1 MSTTGAL
8 AAAGA
13 AGVFITLDGA
23 DLVLEAGA
31 APPPAVLEGL
41 KYHKP
46 SIIALLRHSRPLPNS
61 LLGISGRA
69 WAGIA
74 ANLRCFEA
82 EYGAKAAALGWSDLD
97 LYAVHP
103 KVGAARVD
111 CCGALILART
121 PVVALEPSL
130 IRYADGLVYRKAQFT
145 EPVIPVWA
153 LRRQ

>member
-23 DLVLEAGA
+23 DLVLEAVT
-31 APPPAVLEGL
+31 APPPTVLEEL
-41 KYHKP
+41 RYHKR
-46 SIIALLRHSRPLPNS
+46 SIVALLRRSRPLPNS

-82 EYGAKAAALGWSDLD
+82 GYGAEAAALGWSDLD
-97 LYAVHP
+97 LYAIQP
-103 KVGAARVD
+103 KVAAARVD
-111 CCGALILART
+111 CCGALILAGT
-121 PVVALEPSL
+121 PVVAVEPSL
-130 IRYADGLVYRKAQFT
+130 IRYADGLVCRKAQFT
-145 EPVIPVWA
+145 EPVVPV
-153 LRRQ
+153 